1 MNKKTYDLI
10 VVGGGAAGMLASA
23 VAAERGLDTLL
34 VEKNARFGRKLGIT
48 GKGRCN
54 LTNDTTPKDVI
65 DHIPTGGRFLYSAVS
80 AFPPESV
87 KEAFSSMGVPLKT
100 ERGRRVFPVSDRA
113 ADVVS
118 ALERRMK
125 RAGTQL
131 LRANVTSVIC
141 EDGICRGVN
150 TEAGPIRAPRVLLC
164 TGGASYPAT
173 GSDGSGYRI
182 AEKLG
187 HTVIA
192 PAPSLVPLVAAGEDC
207 AEMQGLSLRNVTL
220 TVTDGSR
227 RPVFQEFGELLF
239 THYGLSGPLILS
251 ASAHMRDF
259 RSKRYV
265 CHIDLKPA
273 LDESTLDARIL
284 RDFSENPNR
293 DFVNV
298 LPSLVNRLMV
308 PVIVR
313 RSGIPAHAKVNSVT
327 KMQRRALVSLL
338 KDLSFEIEGPRPIE
352 EAIVTS
358 GGVDTREI
366 DPKTMESKLVGGL
379 YFAGEIINC
388 DGYTGGFNL
397 QIAWSTAYAA
407 AVHMEPEEI

>member
-34 VEKNARFGRKLGIT
+34 VEKNARCGRKLGIT

>member
-34 VEKNARFGRKLGIT
+34 VEKNARCGRKLGIT

-87 KEAFSSMGVPLKT
+87 KEVFASMGVPLRT

-113 ADVVS
+113 ADIVA
-118 ALERRMK
+118 ALEKRMK
-125 RAGTQL
+125 NAGTQI

-141 EDGICRGVN
+141 EDGVCRGVN
-150 TEAGPIRAPRVLLC
+150 TSAGPFRAPRVLLC

-220 TVTDGSR
+220 TVPDGSR
-227 RPVFQEFGELLF
+227 KPVFQEFGELLF
-239 THYGLSGPLILS
+239 THYGLSGPLVLS

-259 RSKRYV
+259 RSKRYT

-273 LDESTLDARIL
+273 LDEAALDARIL

-313 RSGIPAHAKVNSVT
+313 RSGIPPHAKVNSVT
-327 KMQRRALVSLL
+327 KTQRRTLVSLL
-338 KDLSFEIEGPRPIE
+338 KDLSVEIEGPRPIE

-366 DPKTMESKLVGGL
+366 DPKTMESKKVGGL

-407 AVHMEPEEI
+407 AVHMQPEET

>member
-34 VEKNARFGRKLGIT
+34 VEKNARCGRKLGIT

-87 KEAFSSMGVPLKT
+87 KEVFASMGVPLKT
-100 ERGRRVFPVSDRA
+100 ERGKRVFPVSDRA
-113 ADVVS
+113 ADIVA

-125 RAGTQL
+125 NAGTQI
-131 LRANVTSVIC
+131 LRANVASVIC

-150 TEAGPIRAPRVLLC
+150 TSAGPFRAPRVLLC

-227 RPVFQEFGELLF
+227 KPVFQEFGELLF
-239 THYGLSGPLILS
+239 THYGLSGPLVLS

-259 RSKRYV
+259 RSKRYT

-273 LDESTLDARIL
+273 LDEAALDARIL

-313 RSGIPAHAKVNSVT
+313 RSGIPPHAKVNSVT
-327 KMQRRALVSLL
+327 KTQRRTLVSLL
-338 KDLSFEIEGPRPIE
+338 KDLSVEIEGPRPIE

-366 DPKTMESKLVGGL
+366 DPKTMESKKVGGL

-407 AVHMEPEEI
+407 AVHMQPEET

>member
-1 MNKKTYDLI
+1 
-10 VVGGGAAGMLASA
+10 MLASA

-34 VEKNARFGRKLGIT
+34 VEKNARCGRKLGIT

-87 KEAFSSMGVPLKT
+87 KEVFASMGVPLKT

-113 ADVVS
+113 ADIVA
-118 ALERRMK
+118 ALEKRMK
-125 RAGTQL
+125 NAGTQI

-141 EDGICRGVN
+141 EDGVCRGVN
-150 TEAGPIRAPRVLLC
+150 TSAGPFRAPRVLLC

-227 RPVFQEFGELLF
+227 KPVFQEFGELLF
-239 THYGLSGPLILS
+239 THYGLSGPLVLS

-259 RSKRYV
+259 RSKRYT

-273 LDESTLDARIL
+273 LDEAALDARIL

-313 RSGIPAHAKVNSVT
+313 RSGIPPHAKVNSVT
-327 KMQRRALVSLL
+327 KTQRRTLVSLL
-338 KDLSFEIEGPRPIE
+338 KDLSVEIEGPRPIE

-366 DPKTMESKLVGGL
+366 DPKTMESKKVGGL

-407 AVHMEPEEI
+407 AVHMQPEET

>member
-34 VEKNARFGRKLGIT
+34 VEKNARCGRKLGIT

-87 KEAFSSMGVPLKT
+87 KEVFASMGVPLKT
-100 ERGRRVFPVSDRA
+100 ERGKRVFPVSDRA
-113 ADVVS
+113 ADIVA
-118 ALERRMK
+118 ALEKRMK
-125 RAGTQL
+125 NAGTQI

-141 EDGICRGVN
+141 EDGVCRGVN
-150 TEAGPIRAPRVLLC
+150 TSAGPFRAPRVLLC

-227 RPVFQEFGELLF
+227 KPVFQEFGELLF
-239 THYGLSGPLILS
+239 THYGLSGPLVLS

-259 RSKRYV
+259 RSKRYT

-273 LDESTLDARIL
+273 LDEAALDARIL

-313 RSGIPAHAKVNSVT
+313 RSGIPPHAKVNSVT
-327 KMQRRALVSLL
+327 KTQRRTLVSLL
-338 KDLSFEIEGPRPIE
+338 KDLSVEIEGPRPIE

-366 DPKTMESKLVGGL
+366 DPKTMESKKVGGL

-407 AVHMEPEEI
+407 AVHMQPEET

>member
-1 MNKKTYDLI
+1 
-10 VVGGGAAGMLASA
+10 MLASA

-34 VEKNARFGRKLGIT
+34 VEKNARCGRKLGIT

>member
-34 VEKNARFGRKLGIT
+34 VEKNARCGRKLGIT

-87 KEAFSSMGVPLKT
+87 KEVFASMGVPLKT

-113 ADVVS
+113 ADIVA
-118 ALERRMK
+118 ALEKRMK
-125 RAGTQL
+125 NAGTQI

-141 EDGICRGVN
+141 EDGVCRGVN
-150 TEAGPIRAPRVLLC
+150 TSAGPFRAPRVLLC

-227 RPVFQEFGELLF
+227 KPVFQEFGELLF
-239 THYGLSGPLILS
+239 THYGLSGPLVLS

-259 RSKRYV
+259 RSKRYT

-273 LDESTLDARIL
+273 LDEAALDARIL

-313 RSGIPAHAKVNSVT
+313 RSGIPPHAKVNSVT
-327 KMQRRALVSLL
+327 KTQRRTLVSLL
-338 KDLSFEIEGPRPIE
+338 KDLSVEIEGPRPIE

-366 DPKTMESKLVGGL
+366 DPKTMESKKVGGL

-407 AVHMEPEEI
+407 AVHMQPEET